1 MKNQSFSHIDQSFSP
16 YRSNRTNHLHI
27 KGGGRGSPSDVLRPN
42 GVSGRGVAIAAIAFA
57 LGAVAVAQAPPS
69 AAALARTVDAHYNHL
84 QSMTA
89 RYTERYRGMGMDR
102 SESGTLLLQKPG
114 KMRWAYDSP
123 AGKVFLLDGR
133 NAITYTP
140 GDAQAQE
147 IPEKD
152 LDDLRSPLR
161 FLLGHTEL
169 AKELT
174 GLTLT
179 LVKLEDGSTGYTLS
193 GAPKGMDARVR
204 MLAVTVDAKGEI
216 HGLRIEE
223 IDGATT
229 EFAFSAVKE
238 NVATKV
244 GDFVFVAPK
253 GVEVV
258 KGAKPI

>member
-1 MKNQSFSHIDQSFSP
+1 MSLRKVLVVLVVGALS
-16 YRSNRTNHLHI
+16 
-27 KGGGRGSPSDVLRPN
+27 GGV
-42 GVSGRGVAIAAIAFA
+42 
-57 LGAVAVAQAPPS
+57 VAQTPP
-69 AAALARTVDAHYNHL
+69 AAGLNLNAASLAKTVDAHYNHL
-84 QSMTA
+84 QSLEA

-102 SESGTLLLQKPG
+102 TETGTLLLKKPG
-114 KMRWAYDSP
+114 RMRWTYDSP
-123 AGKVFLLDGR
+123 AGKVFLLDGK
-133 NAITYTP
+133 NAISYTP

-179 LVKLEDGSTGYTLS
+179 LVKLEDGSAGYTLS
-193 GAPKGMDARVR
+193 GTPKGMDAREHSIA
-204 MLAVTVDAKGEI
+204 LTVDAKGEI
-216 HGLRIEE
+216 HAMRIEE
-223 IDGATT
+223 TDGATT
-229 EFAFSAVKE
+229 GFFFLAMKE
-238 NVATKV
+238 NVATKG

-258 KGAKPI
+258 KGEKPI